1 MKTFI
6 VLAGLFFMV
15 ACSNNGDVA
24 KLQADVD
31 LLKTQND
38 SLTSMLQAV
47 KPGLGDL
54 MLGVQIH
61 HNKLW
66 FAGKES
72 NWPLAQ
78 FEHDE
83 IMELY
88 QQAQRIETDRKEV
101 KLIPTMIYR
110 QLEGIQSAITK
121 KDEKEFESKFF
132 DLTQACN
139 DCHKNVNYPF
149 NHIKIPDQPPFSNQ
163 DFTPNK

>member
-1 MKTFI
+1 MKTYLA
-6 VLAGLFFMV
+6 LAGLLFLV
-15 ACSNNGDVA
+15 SCGDKAGVE
-24 KLQADVD
+24 KLKADVD

-38 SLTSMLQAV
+38 SLTSLLQAV

-54 MLGVQIH
+54 MLSVQIH

-66 FAGKES
+66 FAGKEG

-101 KLIPTMIYR
+101 KLIPAMIYK
-110 QLEGIQSAITK
+110 QLEDVQSAITK

-149 NHIKIPDQPPFSNQ
+149 NRIKVPDQPPFSNQ